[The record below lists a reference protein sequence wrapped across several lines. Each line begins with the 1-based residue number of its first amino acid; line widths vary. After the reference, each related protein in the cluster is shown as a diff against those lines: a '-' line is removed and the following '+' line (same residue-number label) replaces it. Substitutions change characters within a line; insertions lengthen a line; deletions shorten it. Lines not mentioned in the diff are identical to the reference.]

1 MFARISLMK
10 KILIIS
16 AYPNH
21 EGFGAH
27 LANTYLEES
36 KKAGHQS
43 ILLDLSRIEFD
54 PVLRHGYKKG
64 QNLETDLLTTQKN
77 ISWADHLVFFFP
89 IWWGGA
95 PAILKGFFDRVFLPG
110 FAFKY
115 TGNYLSPK
123 QLLTNKSARVIVTMD
138 APLTFDYFFLW
149 SAGVNLIKKATL
161 QFCGINPIKITKIG
175 KVRFLSDEQKNK
187 IILKIKEIAKKAN

>member
-43 ILLDLSRIEFD
+43 ILLDLSKIEFD

-64 QNLETDLLTTQKN
+64 QKMEIDLLTAQKN

-95 PAILKGFFDRVFLPG
+95 PAILKGFFDRIFLPG
-110 FAFKY
+110 FAFNY

-123 QLLTNKSARVIVTMD
+123 QLLTNKSARIIVTMD
-138 APLTFDYFFLW
+138 TPLTFDYFFLW